1 MLRARVPARSGA
13 SGNERP
19 NSERL
24 RASLHP
30 SSFDHPTIA
39 TARGRVAKLHT
50 AMQRTSLARAAS
62 AASAFAALA
71 LLAAPAA
78 QAQTP
83 LTTELVANG
92 FDQPVWAGSPPGD
105 DRIFVVEVK
114 GVIRIIDGTG
124 SVLPTPFLDI
134 QNIVAN
140 SGFIGDEEGLL
151 SLAFHPKFSTNG
163 KFYVWF
169 ANNNNQ
175 TVARQYTLASPNVAD
190 ASSGL
195 TFLRINQP
203 FSNHNGGNMCFGPD
217 GFLYI
222 STGDGGSGNDPD
234 CRAQNELDTL
244 GKMLRFDVNNIT
256 PAGGGNGNAD
266 IPPTNPGVG
275 DPGMDDRI
283 WHTGLRNP
291 WRWSFDRLTGEMYIG
306 DVGQFAREEVNVV
319 RANLPARNFGW
330 RVAEGTRN
338 NGQGSCPAGTPAFGS
353 PQYTDP
359 VWEYTHSFGAS
370 ITGGFVYR
378 GCAIPDLQGE
388 YFVAD
393 YLAGSTD
400 IWSWTY
406 NGVPVPF
413 DNTTQQ
419 RAPELD
425 PPGSLGIGRVSSFGE
440 DGAGEILIV
449 DYTGGEV
456 FRIVPDGVAPASCE
470 PLVARFSNLSTSSG
484 GTQYLELHA
493 GSGNAGNIYY
503 VAGSVTGTT
512 PGTPVGGFTMPLNVD
527 AYTLQMLQNPS
538 LPPLLDNVG
547 VLDADGRA
555 EARVVIPPT
564 TLAAFAGTTLH
575 HAYLVIDP
583 IGAVTLVSNAVE
595 ARLDP

>member
-1 MLRARVPARSGA
+1 MQHRS
-13 SGNERP
+13 
-19 NSERL
+19 
-24 RASLHP
+24 
-30 SSFDHPTIA
+30 
-39 TARGRVAKLHT
+39 
-50 AMQRTSLARAAS
+50 SLARTAFS
-62 AASAFAALA
+62 ASAFAAVA

-114 GVIRIIDGTG
+114 GVISIIDGSG

-140 SGFIGDEEGLL
+140 SGFQGDEQGLL
-151 SLAFHPKFSTNG
+151 SLAFHPNFATNG

-169 ANNNNQ
+169 SNNNSQ
-175 TVARQYTLASPNVAD
+175 TVARQYTLTSPNVAD

-195 TFLRINQP
+195 TFVRIDQP

-222 STGDGGSGNDPD
+222 STGDGGSGNDPG
-234 CRAQNELDTL
+234 CRAQNELNPL
-244 GKMLRFDVNNIT
+244 GKMLRLDVNNIT
-256 PAGGGNGNAD
+256 PAGGGNGNAA
-266 IPPTNPGVG
+266 IPSTNPGVG
-275 DPGMDDRI
+275 NPAMDDRI

-306 DVGQFAREEVNVV
+306 DVGQFAREEVSVV
-319 RANLPARNFGW
+319 RANLPNRNFGW
-330 RVAEGTRN
+330 RIAEGTRN
-338 NGQGSCPAGTPAFGS
+338 NGNGSCPAGTPAFGS
-353 PQYTDP
+353 PAFTDP

-400 IWSWTY
+400 VWSFVY
-406 NGVPVPF
+406 NGAPVPF

-419 RAPELD
+419 RGPELD
-425 PPGSLGIGRVSSFGE
+425 PPGALNIGRITSFGE
-440 DGAGEILIV
+440 DGQGELLIC
-449 DYTGGEV
+449 DYTGGEI
-456 FRIVPDGVAPASCE
+456 FRIVPDGVAAASCE
-470 PLVARFSNLSTSSG
+470 PLVARFEALSRSSG

-493 GSGNAGNIYY
+493 GAANAGNIYF
-503 VAGSVTGTT
+503 VAGSVTGTA
-512 PGTPVGGFTMPLNVD
+512 PGTPVAGFTMPLNVD
-527 AYTLQMLQNPS
+527 AYTLQMLQNPA

-547 VLDADGRA
+547 VLDANGRA
-555 EARVVIPPT
+555 EARVRIP
-564 TLAAFAGTTLH
+564 AGTPSSFIGTVLD
-575 HAYLVIDP
+575 HAYLVLDS
-583 IGAVTLVSNAVE
+583 IGTVTMVSNAVS
-595 ARLDP
+595 ARVDP